1 MVISPDQALQ
11 QLKDG
16 NERFVSGKATFSRN
30 LTLQRRGEVVHSQ
43 NPWAIILT
51 CSDSRVPAE
60 PIFDCSFGDLFV
72 IRVAG
77 NIAAPT
83 QLGSIEFAVQ
93 EFGTPL
99 ILVLGHSQ
107 CGAIGATLSAIQ
119 THQTTS
125 SDALQSIVEVIVPA
139 VEQAMAIHPNA
150 SDDVLKD
157 YAIRSN
163 IHNSMRVLA
172 SGSEIIQRAL
182 AESRLKI
189 AGAHYSLA
197 TGQVE
202 FIG

>member
-1 MVISPDQALQ
+1 MISPDQALQ

-16 NERFVSGKATFSRN
+16 NQRFVAGKSTFSRN

-43 NPWAIILT
+43 SPWAIILT

-83 QLGSIEFAVQ
+83 QLGSIEFAVK
-93 EFGTPL
+93 EFKTPL

-107 CGAIGATLSAIQ
+107 CGAIGATLSAVKANQ
-119 THQTTS
+119 STGS
-125 SDALQSIVEVIVPA
+125 VALQSIVDAISPA
-139 VEQAMAIHPNA
+139 VKHAITVKPQGTED
-150 SDDVLKD
+150 SIKD
-157 YAIRSN
+157 IAIRTN
-163 IHNSMRVLA
+163 IQNSMEALSA
-172 SGSEIIQRAL
+172 GSDIVRQAL
-182 AESRLKI
+182 SESRLKI

-202 FIG
+202 FFD